1 VTWVGP
7 DETNASADEGLH
19 IQMLPP
25 NQYYRY
31 RMDVLRTG
39 STGFEAVPRA
49 IA

>member
-1 VTWVGP
+1 MGP
-7 DETNASADEGLH
+7 DETNASSDEEVQM
-19 IQMLPP
+19 QMLSP
-25 NQYYRY
+25 NQYRY